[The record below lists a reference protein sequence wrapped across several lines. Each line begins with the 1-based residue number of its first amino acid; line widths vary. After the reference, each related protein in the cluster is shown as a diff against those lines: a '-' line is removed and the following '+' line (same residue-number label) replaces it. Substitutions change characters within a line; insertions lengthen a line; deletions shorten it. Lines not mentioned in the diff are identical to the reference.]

1 MTFKI
6 LTDKEIP
13 ASKISDISKVI
24 IRPTPPISRMDDR
37 NDHSKMRHGR
47 EVNVGSVVGAAYQSV
62 PMLFSRDGHNIWIG
76 DIYKNSSAFLILG
89 GPSFAN
95 VDKKLL
101 DNPGFLT
108 MAVNNSIKS
117 YRSNMWTCVDDPT
130 HFIKSIW
137 LDPKI
142 QKFVPF
148 DHAEKNIFDNE
159 NWKLLETKVG
169 DCPNV
174 HFFKRNENFNAERYL
189 FENTINWGNHSD
201 FGGGRS
207 VMLVSLRL
215 LYILGVRNVYL
226 LGCDFNMSETQ
237 KYHFE
242 QDRSKGSIN
251 GNNETYVKL
260 IDRFGKLKP
269 IFDSVGFYVYNCNP
283 TSGLKVFPHI
293 SVEEAVKRASVLM
306 PKDIEN
312 ERTAGLY
319 ERKAEEKKK
328 NKEKKNK

>member
-1 MTFKI
+1 MLLWHLRYLPQENSQNIIKNSQPVRSDRD
-6 LTDKEIP
+6 DK
-13 ASKISDISKVI
+13 
-24 IRPTPPISRMDDR
+24 
-37 NDHSKMRHGR
+37 NDHSRMRHGR
-47 EVNVGSVVGAAYQSV
+47 EIHTGQVVGAAYQSV
-62 PMLFSRDGHNIWIG
+62 PMLFSRDGHNLWLG

-95 VDKKLL
+95 IDKTLL
-101 DNPGFLT
+101 DKPGFLT
-108 MAVNNSIKS
+108 MAVNNSVKS
-117 YRSNMWTCVDDPT
+117 FRPNMWTCVDDPT

-159 NWKLLETKVG
+159 AWVETKTKVG

-174 HFFKRNENFNAERYL
+174 MFFRRNENFNAERYL
-189 FENTINWGNHSD
+189 FENTINWGNHGD
-201 FGGGRS
+201 LGGGRS
-207 VMLVSLRL
+207 VMLVALRL

-251 GNNETYVKL
+251 GNNETYMKL
-260 IDRFGKLKP
+260 IERFGRLKP
-269 IFDSVGFYVYNCNP
+269 IFDKVGFNVYNCNP
-283 TSGLKVFPHI
+283 DSGLKVFPYV
-293 SVEEAVKRASVLM
+293 SVEESVRRASISM
-306 PKDIEN
+306 PKDINN

-328 NKEKKNK
+328 GKK